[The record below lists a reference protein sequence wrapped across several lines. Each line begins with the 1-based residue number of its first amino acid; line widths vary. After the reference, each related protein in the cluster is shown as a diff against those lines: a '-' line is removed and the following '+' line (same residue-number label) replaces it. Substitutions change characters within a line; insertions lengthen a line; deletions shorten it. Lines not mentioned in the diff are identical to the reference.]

1 MTKLRLTPT
10 ASQPVRPSLPPAG
23 APVIIATD
31 VARTTWKH
39 AVHWDERVQRS
50 LATPGTLEHLQALVR
65 LYHPAHP
72 VLVVYE
78 ACGFGYEIAWWAQ
91 AAGIRVLV
99 VAPSQVERAPGPRV
113 KTDRLDARML
123 ALKAAAGQL
132 KGVAIPTRIQHE
144 HRQVLRTYGQAVRA
158 RKRAQIQLRSVLQE
172 HGRIGP
178 LPGSG
183 WRVYE
188 QWLTGQV
195 LPAPVA
201 AAVAEL
207 RTLRA
212 AAQASAGRLAQQLHA
227 LALLPTYAPLVAA
240 LTTHAGVGEL
250 SAMRVLLEGR
260 HRPLWQRGLLDTLP
274 GPDAERIQLGRHAAA
289 PRSDSQVR
297 AGGTAR
303 RAGAV
308 CLGQPAQRSDDARG
322 LRPRQRSGRPQ
333 ARHHCRH
340 APLGHARPSPLARG
354 ARHPT
359 RGRGITGG
367 RSTPPC
373 PCWSGNVP
381 HECLRRRPGSP
392 PTGGTSQSFAAL
404 GPWDASTN
412 TDRVTVARRRARI
425 AGSPTPGALPPHS
438 GASDVTRHLT
448 RTAIAG
454 RRYGRHPRY
463 GRHMVWCGSC
473 LPTGSWSRSTTRRS
487 GASAPRRASCAPRSG
502 GSAAAR
508 AGVCHYCGKQVGA
521 KALTMDHL
529 VPIVRGGRSTKG
541 NVVPACKDCNDAKK
555 HRLAFELET

>member
-1 MTKLRLTPT
+1 MWPARRRN
-10 ASQPVRPSLPPAG
+10 RP
-23 APVIIATD
+23 
-31 VARTTWKH
+31 
-39 AVHWDERVQRS
+39 VHWDEQVQQH

-65 LYHPAHP
+65 LYRPAHP
-72 VLVVYE
+72 VLVGLRRRAALAE
-78 ACGFGYEIAWWAQ
+78 DSAWWRRRRDPRAGGGAQ
-91 AAGIRVLV
+91 
-99 VAPSQVERAPGPRV
+99 PVERAPGPRV

-188 QWLTGQV
+188 PWLTGQV

-212 AAQASAGRLAQQLHA
+212 AAPASAGPAGAAAARPGAPADLCAPGGGAHHARRRRRALGHAGAAQGGDITPRLWRRGLLTHYLGLTPSEYRSATRRRTAVRFASAGRRDC
-227 LALLPTYAPLVAA
+227 AA
-240 LTTHAGVGEL
+240 RWCSV
-250 SAMRVLLEGR
+250 
-260 HRPLWQRGLLDTLP
+260 P
-274 GPDAERIQLGRHAAA
+274 GPACAAIRRCARSSTASALGPAASA
-289 PRSDSQVR
+289 PSLPSR
-297 AGGTAR
+297 AAWPC
-303 RAGAV
+303 A
-308 CLGQPAQRSDDARG
+308 SE
-322 LRPRQRSGRPQ
+322 
-333 ARHHCRH
+333 
-340 APLGHARPSPLARG
+340 PLARG

-404 GPWDASTN
+404 GP
-412 TDRVTVARRRARI
+412 
-425 AGSPTPGALPPHS
+425 
-438 GASDVTRHLT
+438 
-448 RTAIAG
+448 
-454 RRYGRHPRY
+454 
-463 GRHMVWCGSC
+463 
-473 LPTGSWSRSTTRRS
+473 
-487 GASAPRRASCAPRSG
+487 
-502 GSAAAR
+502 
-508 AGVCHYCGKQVGA
+508 
-521 KALTMDHL
+521 
-529 VPIVRGGRSTKG
+529 
-541 NVVPACKDCNDAKK
+541 
-555 HRLAFELET
+555 